1 MPRRRLAAV
10 ISPAAALLSF
20 VALWIL
26 VTLIVA
32 PTPGHMLG
40 YVVAQGII
48 FGLPFTY
55 GVAAV
60 TLYLPFRMLLADGR
74 LTPRTVYSGAFLT
87 GVLSLVA
94 LAIVLSIFD
103 KPVGWLPAGVVSLLG
118 GIAGLIGG
126 VVFVRVGGPFE
137 LARRAR

>member
-1 MPRRRLAAV
+1 
-10 ISPAAALLSF
+10 
-20 VALWIL
+20 
-26 VTLIVA
+26 
-32 PTPGHMLG
+32 
-40 YVVAQGII
+40 
-48 FGLPFTY
+48 
-55 GVAAV
+55 
-60 TLYLPFRMLLADGR
+60 LADGR